1 MDNTIDLMNRASSSL
16 TPASFPG
23 KEKGRRKK
31 AQSRKYRNV
40 ILEEVSYTLS
50 PHYHCCSLPN
60 PCMDPR
66 VGMKKDLE
74 ASDYREF
81 TLTCRIQKGGKNKQW
96 EHLCDR
102 YRQMGLRQ

>member
-23 KEKGRRKK
+23 KEKGSRKK

-40 ILEEVSYTLS
+40 ILGEMSYTLFS
-50 PHYHCCSLPN
+50 RYHY

-66 VGMKKDLE
+66 VVMKKDLG

-81 TLTCRIQKGGKNKQW
+81 TLTCRVQKGGKNEQW
-96 EHLCDR
+96 EQLCDR
-102 YRQMGLRQ
+102 HTHIGLRQ